1 MGDVVDRS
9 WSAARVRG
17 GAFSAGHRYGG
28 VRAAS
33 AHYFST
39 HGSSRFG
46 AEDAAMSSVCSRENW
61 ARKAERGIKKVQVML
76 GIRWLVSR
84 ATRLATLAYTIPL
97 SFASYLFFKR
107 GDVYSKKQT
116 RAELCRLAS
125 RVV

>member
-61 ARKAERGIKKVQVML
+61 ARKAERGVKTGTGML
-76 GIRWLVSR
+76 RWLISR

-97 SFASYLFFKR
+97 SFASYLFLTGR
-107 GDVYSKKQT
+107 
-116 RAELCRLAS
+116 RLQ
-125 RVV
+125 

>member
-61 ARKAERGIKKVQVML
+61 ARKAERGVKILYLSQVNFGDTVVGFTRYTTRDASL
-76 GIRWLVSR
+76 YNSALVC
-84 ATRLATLAYTIPL
+84 
-97 SFASYLFFKR
+97 FFPFFNGETFTVRSKR
-107 GDVYSKKQT
+107 ERNCVG
-116 RAELCRLAS
+116 
-125 RVV
+125 

>member
-61 ARKAERGIKKVQVML
+61 ARKAERGVKKVQLPSKSSRRGRGRRL
-76 GIRWLVSR
+76 GAAADAVCGDLVQD
-84 ATRLATLAYTIPL
+84 LL
-97 SFASYLFFKR
+97 
-107 GDVYSKKQT
+107 
-116 RAELCRLAS
+116 
-125 RVV
+125 

>member
-61 ARKAERGIKKVQVML
+61 ARKAKGGVKRYSYPSRRGRGRRLGAAADAVCGDLVQDL
-76 GIRWLVSR
+76 L
-84 ATRLATLAYTIPL
+84 
-97 SFASYLFFKR
+97 
-107 GDVYSKKQT
+107 
-116 RAELCRLAS
+116 
-125 RVV
+125 

>member
-28 VRAAS
+28 VRAAP

-61 ARKAERGIKKVQVML
+61 ARKAERGIKKVQYCFTGQFWGYGGWFHAL
-76 GIRWLVSR
+76 HDSR
-84 ATRLATLAYTIPL
+84 R
-97 SFASYLFFKR
+97 
-107 GDVYSKKQT
+107 
-116 RAELCRLAS
+116 
-125 RVV
+125 

>member
-61 ARKAERGIKKVQVML
+61 ARKAERGVKILYLRSIL

-97 SFASYLFFKR
+97 SFASSLFLTGR
-107 GDVYSKKQT
+107 
-116 RAELCRLAS
+116 RLQ
-125 RVV
+125 

>member
-61 ARKAERGIKKVQVML
+61 ARKAERGVKKVQLSQNLHGGGGGGASVLRLML
-76 GIRWLVSR
+76 CAAIWFRTYCKRLPVKKRQEANESGIV
-84 ATRLATLAYTIPL
+84 
-97 SFASYLFFKR
+97 
-107 GDVYSKKQT
+107 
-116 RAELCRLAS
+116 
-125 RVV
+125 

>member
-61 ARKAERGIKKVQVML
+61 ARKAERGVKKVQL
-76 GIRWLVSR
+76 NLKIFTAGEGAAPRCC
-84 ATRLATLAYTIPL
+84 
-97 SFASYLFFKR
+97 
-107 GDVYSKKQT
+107 G
-116 RAELCRLAS
+116 
-125 RVV
+125 